1 MLKEVKVN
9 SHQKKVFLPKSIPKQ
24 SSRMKNYKVI
34 GIMSGSSMDGI
45 DLALCNISV
54 EDGKYSY
61 SIEAKHTYA
70 YDDKW
75 RVRLSQLRK
84 ADALAYAKTDVFY
97 GHYLGGLVNDFVETY
112 DLQPDLVAS
121 HGHTVFHYP
130 DELITR
136 QVGDGASLSAICGL
150 PVVSDF
156 RSMDVAKGGEGA
168 PLVAIGD
175 ELLFAEYDYCLNIGG
190 FANISGLVGEY
201 RVAFDVSPA
210 NILLN
215 RVARD
220 LNLAYDHDGE
230 IAAKGAINYA
240 LLADLNDIDFYKM
253 PFPKSLNRDWINEE
267 LWHLVK
273 EGEKLSPEDKMKTFV
288 DHIATQIGKSIN
300 YISRNQA
307 AGKRVLVTGGGA
319 FNNTLMD
326 YIRTHSE
333 AEFIIPDHDLVK
345 YKEALIFALM
355 GVLRVENNINIR
367 KTFTGAKSDSLS
379 GSLNGDFKNL
389 L

>member
-1 MLKEVKVN
+1 MKIVKA
-9 SHQKKVFLPKSIPKQ
+9 L
-24 SSRMKNYKVI
+24 

-45 DLALCNISV
+45 DLALCTIGND
-54 EDGKYSY
+54 DGKYTY
-61 SIEAKHTYA
+61 SIGSTHTYP

-97 GHYLGGLVNDFVETY
+97 GHYLGQLVNDFLKRYNETA
-112 DLQPDLVAS
+112 DLVAS

-130 DELITR
+130 GEMITR
-136 QVGDGASLSAICGL
+136 QVGDGASISAICGL

-175 ELLFAEYDYCLNIGG
+175 ELMFPQYDYCLNIGG
-190 FANISGLVGEY
+190 FANISGKVGEY
-201 RVAFDVSPA
+201 RVAFDTCPA

-220 LNLAYDHDGE
+220 LNKEYDHNGE
-230 IAAKGAINYA
+230 IAARGAINYP
-240 LLADLNDIDFYKM
+240 LLTQLNDIDFYKQ

-267 LWHLVK
+267 LWYLLK
-273 EGEKLSPEDKMKTFV
+273 DGERLSPEDKMKTFV
-288 DHIATQIGKSIN
+288 DHIGIQIGKSID
-300 YISRNQA
+300 YISGNHA
-307 AGKRVLVTGGGA
+307 AGKTVLVTGGGA
-319 FNNTLMD
+319 FNGTLMD
-326 YIRTHSE
+326 HIRTHSE
-333 AEFIIPDHDLVK
+333 AEFVIPDEKLVK
-345 YKEALIFALM
+345 YKEALVFALM
-355 GVLRVENNINIR
+355 GVLRVENNVNIR
-367 KTFTGAKSDSLS
+367 KTFTGAKSDSVS

>member
-1 MLKEVKVN
+1 M
-9 SHQKKVFLPKSIPKQ
+9 
-24 SSRMKNYKVI
+24 RNYKVI

-45 DLALCNISV
+45 DLALCNIA
-54 EDGKYSY
+54 EHDGKYTY
-61 SIEAKHTYA
+61 SVEVAHTYD

-97 GHYLGGLVNDFVETY
+97 GHYLGQLVNDFMIQYQVRA
-112 DLQPDLVAS
+112 DLVAS

-130 DELITR
+130 NELITR

-175 ELLFAEYDYCLNIGG
+175 ELLFPEYDFCLNIGG
-190 FANISGLVGEY
+190 FANISGKVGEY

-220 LNLAYDHDGE
+220 LNLNYDKDGE
-230 IAAKGAINYA
+230 IASKGAINYP
-240 LLADLNDIDFYKM
+240 LLAQLNDIDFYKL

-273 EGEKLSPEDKMKTFV
+273 EGERLSSEDKMKTFV
-288 DHIATQIGKSIN
+288 DHIGTQIGKSIS
-300 YISRNQA
+300 YLSRNEA
-307 AGKRVLVTGGGA
+307 AGKKVLVTGGGA
-319 FNNTLMD
+319 FNLTLMD

-333 AEFIIPDHDLVK
+333 AEFIIPDEKLVK

-355 GVLRVENNINIR
+355 GVLRVENNVNIK
-367 KTFTGAKSDSLS
+367 KTFTGANSDSVS